1 MELGI
6 WIPIVIGIPDFSTCF
21 PDSNGEIPRPKQ
33 QFPAF
38 RNPNSLTRGH
48 EPLSTVLLKVITM
61 AEAAEARSNCC
72 FL

>member
-6 WIPIVIGIPDFSTCF
+6 WIPIVIGIPDFSICF

-33 QFPAF
+33 QFLAF